1 VSQNADNIF
10 HTEYST
16 PYRRVL
22 SASTLTQD
30 SVRNRMNEDVGSI
43 KEIMIDVP
51 SGRVAYAMLSVGG
64 FLGMGDRLF
73 AIPWESLVLDE
84 DRKCFIL
91 DVDKNRLEKAPG
103 FDKSNWPD
111 KAENSWG
118 PRVRKYWTGRGDHAV
133 KAGRRYDSSTAATAK
148 REIAQKAQKVLETID
163 GPKVTGVGA
172 PSSSVSRV
180 AKADKLGAR
189 ENTSRV
195 VSQSA
200 RTPPHSCIRTPYL
213 RLYWSSLRIESA
225 SLRTCISK
233 SGVITKTGMDR
244 STH

>member
-1 VSQNADNIF
+1 MSKNTDNIV

-22 SASTLTQD
+22 SASTLTKD
-30 SVRNRMNEDVGSI
+30 SVRNRMNENVGSI

-73 AIPWESLVLDE
+73 AIPRESLVLDE

-111 KAENSWG
+111 MAETSWG
-118 PRVRKYWTGRGDHAV
+118 PRVRKYWTGRAEHEA
-133 KAGRRYDSSTAATAK
+133 KAGRHYDSATAATAK
-148 REIAQKAQKVLETID
+148 REIAQKVRTVLETID
-163 GPKVTGVGA
+163 GPDSNRRRRA
-172 PSSSVSRV
+172 EQ
-180 AKADKLGAR
+180 L
-189 ENTSRV
+189 
-195 VSQSA
+195 
-200 RTPPHSCIRTPYL
+200 
-213 RLYWSSLRIESA
+213 
-225 SLRTCISK
+225 SK
-233 SGVITKTGMDR
+233 
-244 STH
+244 